1 MKPIAA
7 IADFFHRPD
16 GTVLFY
22 EMGLVEFT
30 YMRPILI
37 PLAVLA
43 ALAAGSATAAEQ
55 VDIPQSDITLH
66 GVLFRP
72 EGAGPFPGV
81 VALHGCESP
90 LSRAGKLRAH
100 LADWGERLAAAGL
113 AVVFPDSFGSRGL
126 RAQCRVVERKVR
138 SEHERVADA
147 NAARRWLQ
155 GQPWTIKD
163 RVSLVGWA
171 NGGMASLWAVRPRA
185 GPPDGAPDF
194 RSAIAFYPGC
204 RRLGELAWSARVP
217 TLILIG
223 RADDWTAPAPCEQ
236 MVAGARGRSA
246 LASLVAYP
254 GAYHEFDRPD
264 FPVRELTGLAY
275 TADGS
280 GRAHIGTNAAART
293 GALARVPEWL
303 MR

>member
-1 MKPIAA
+1 
-7 IADFFHRPD
+7 
-16 GTVLFY
+16 
-22 EMGLVEFT
+22 
-30 YMRPILI
+30 MRPILF
-37 PLAVLA
+37 LLT
-43 ALAAGSATAAEQ
+43 ALAAMAAGAGAAAAAEQ
-55 VDIPQSDITLH
+55 VDIPQSDMVLH
-66 GVLFRP
+66 GMLFRP
-72 EGAGPFPGV
+72 ERPGPFPGV

-90 LSRAGKLRAH
+90 INRAGKMRQH

-126 RAQCRVVERKVR
+126 RTQCRVVERKVR
-138 SEHERVADA
+138 SEQERVADA
-147 NAARRWLQ
+147 IAARRWLQ
-155 GQPWTIKD
+155 SQPWTIKE

-171 NGGMASLWAVRPRA
+171 NGGMASLWAVRPLTMPR
-185 GPPDGAPDF
+185 DGVPDF

-204 RRLGELAWSARVP
+204 RRLSELAWSARIP

-223 RADDWTAPAPCEQ
+223 KADDWTPPAPCEQ
-236 MVAGARGRSA
+236 MVAGAHGRSA
-246 LASLVAYP
+246 LTSLVAYP

-293 GALARVPEWL
+293 DALARVPEWL
-303 MR
+303 AR